1 MSYIYA
7 FFMGIIQGLTEF
19 LPVSSSG
26 HLIIFH
32 MLFGEGETD
41 LFFDV
46 VLHFGTLIA
55 VFVAF
60 RKDIW
65 ELICSF
71 FGIFPPLFRREKL
84 ELTPGRNFVLMIVVA
99 LLPLFLV
106 LPIEGKVEE
115 LFSKPLV
122 AGCALLVTALL
133 LYLADRF
140 STGRKTN
147 EKGATWKDALF
158 VGFAQLIAVTP
169 GLSRSGTTTTAG
181 LFRGYSREFA
191 VKFSFILSIPTIL
204 AAFALELLKYGDSF
218 NTALIGQYLIGF
230 FASMVVGYLA
240 IWLVRYIARAGRF
253 SVFSL
258 YCLAMGAFTIT
269 WSLLSRA

>member
-26 HLIIFH
+26 HLIIFN
-32 MLFGEGETD
+32 MLFGEGENN

-46 VLHFGTLIA
+46 VLHFGTLVS

-60 RKDIW
+60 WKDIW

-71 FGIFPPLFRREKL
+71 FGIFPPLFRKEKL
-84 ELTPGRNFVLMIVVA
+84 ELDAGRNFVLMLIVS
-99 LLPLFLV
+99 LLPLFIV
-106 LPIEGKVEE
+106 LPIHDKIES
-115 LFSKPLV
+115 LFSAPIV
-122 AGCALLVTALL
+122 VGFALIVTAVL

-140 STGRKTN
+140 STGHKTN
-147 EKGATWKDALF
+147 AKGATWKDALF
-158 VGFAQLIAVTP
+158 VGISQLIATIP

-181 LFRGYSREFA
+181 LYRGYSREFA
-191 VKFSFILSIPTIL
+191 VKFSFIMSIPTIL
-204 AAFALELLKYGDSF
+204 AAFLLELFKCYD
-218 NTALIGQYLIGF
+218 TIDPALFGQYLIGF
-230 FASMVVGYLA
+230 LAAMVVGYLA

-258 YCLAMGAFTIT
+258 YCLAMGVFTIT